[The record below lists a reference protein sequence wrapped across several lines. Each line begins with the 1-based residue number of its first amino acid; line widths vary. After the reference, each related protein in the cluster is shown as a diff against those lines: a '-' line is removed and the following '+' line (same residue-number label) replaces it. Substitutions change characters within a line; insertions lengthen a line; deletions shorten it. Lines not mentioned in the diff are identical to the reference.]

1 MTSYQQ
7 EIDHVKSYTSQLA
20 KEIPDIMKG
29 FYALSK
35 AGSASGSLDTKTK
48 ELIALAIGVAT
59 HCDGCIKPHP
69 RADFKTHLR
78 TPPRKQNNSKH
89 FLSSP
94 KAETLAR
101 RGCEV
106 SDEFASFGALWRR
119 VRNWHIVKKF

>member
-1 MTSYQQ
+1 MTSYPQ

-59 HCDGCIKPHP
+59 HCDGCIAFHT
-69 RADFKTHLR
+69 AAAL
-78 TPPRKQNNSKH
+78 
-89 FLSSP
+89 
-94 KAETLAR
+94 KAGASRQDILETLGVTVMMGGGPSLMYATHVM
-101 RGCEV
+101 EAM
-106 SDEFASFGALWRR
+106 EQFQAQT
-119 VRNWHIVKKF
+119 